1 MAELLE
7 DLVDALTPAGLGT
20 PESPEAPQENA
31 NSQANAAS
39 EANASNA
46 SNTPKA
52 EAEPDLEEEAPGPV
66 AEKKETKEKKK
77 RQIPIPKDSA
87 TFFRARAKD
96 PRSFKFTAEG
106 DLQVPEMRGEAAK
119 VIKLP
124 FYRPAN
130 VDEKREMEEAQ
141 MDAIKGIEKEI
152 DETAKMLRDAI
163 LEWRQTGMSSDVI
176 KYQKDLQRLDAQRT
190 QIRSPVR
197 WTKTFKNL
205 SVRDV
210 LVNEFYEIKKLGY
223 PVEALRLRSI
233 TFDKM
238 VRASDV
244 AFPSASASAEGE
256 GEGSGGEEEEAEE
269 EFVIFFNPADPEHG
283 LLSPDTMVDFV
294 FNATQYNSLIQA
306 YQAERVTML
315 GRKELRVAILK
326 SRSPTQMRIIGSKV
340 VGQVEDPRA
349 LWVNILKSLVSQ
361 HPRFGDAV
369 AATGD
374 ATLVFADPRDGV
386 LGIGIPVEDPQVTD
400 REAWKGTNLLG
411 QAWQAV
417 RTSLKEE
424 PVEAQKGGSYTQH
437 GTTAREASELRSKV
451 LMGNYRRT
459 AK

>member
-1 MAELLE
+1 MAAVVE
-7 DLVDALTPAGLGT
+7 DLIDALTPSSIGGT
-20 PESPEAPQENA
+20 PLDDSNSQTNVPEEAQANVPAFPEEAPEAPPE
-31 NSQANAAS
+31 
-39 EANASNA
+39 
-46 SNTPKA
+46 
-52 EAEPDLEEEAPGPV
+52 G
-66 AEKKETKEKKK
+66 EKKPKKQ

-96 PRSFKFTAEG
+96 PKAFKFTAEG

-124 FYRPAN
+124 FYRPATI
-130 VDEKREMEEAQ
+130 DEKREMEEAQ
-141 MDAIKGIEKEI
+141 TDAIKGIEREI
-152 DETAKMLRDAI
+152 DETSKMLRDAI
-163 LEWRQTGMSSDVI
+163 AEWRQTGITSDVI

-190 QIRSPVR
+190 QIRSPIR
-197 WTKTFKNL
+197 WTKIFKNL

-210 LVNEFYEIKKLGY
+210 IVNEFYEVRKLGY
-223 PVEALRLRSI
+223 PVEALRLRSME
-233 TFDKM
+233 FDKM
-238 VRASDV
+238 VRSSDV
-244 AFPSASASAEGE
+244 PFPSAGPSEVEAEASD
-256 GEGSGGEEEEAEE
+256 EEEEN
-269 EFVIFFNPADPEHG
+269 FVIFFSPADEEHG

-294 FNATQYNSLIQA
+294 FNSTQYNSLMQA
-306 YQAERVTML
+306 YQAERVTAL

-369 AATGD
+369 VATGD

-424 PVEAQKGGSYTQH
+424 PVEVQKGGSYTEH
-437 GTTAREASELRSKV
+437 GTTAIEASEVRSKV
-451 LMGNYRRT
+451 LMGHYRRT

>member
-1 MAELLE
+1 MAAVVE
-7 DLVDALTPAGLGT
+7 DLIDALTPSSIGGIPLDDSDSQINV
-20 PESPEAPQENA
+20 PEDARA
-31 NSQANAAS
+31 NVPAL
-39 EANASNA
+39 
-46 SNTPKA
+46 P
-52 EAEPDLEEEAPGPV
+52 EEASV
-66 AEKKETKEKKK
+66 ANVPEGGEKPKKK

-96 PRSFKFTAEG
+96 PKAFKFTAEG
-106 DLQVPEMRGEAAK
+106 DLQVPEMRGEAPK

-130 VDEKREMEEAQ
+130 IDEKREMEEAQ
-141 MDAIKGIEKEI
+141 TDAIKGIEREI

-163 LEWRQTGMSSDVI
+163 AEWRLTGVSSDVI

-210 LVNEFYEIKKLGY
+210 LVEEFYEIRKLGY
-223 PVEALRLRSI
+223 PVEALRLRGLA
-233 TFDKM
+233 FDKM
-238 VRASDV
+238 VRSSDV
-244 AFPSASASAEGE
+244 AFPSAEPSEA
-256 GEGSGGEEEEAEE
+256 EEAEASDE
-269 EFVIFFNPADPEHG
+269 EENFVIFFNPADPEHG

-294 FNATQYNSLIQA
+294 FNSTQYNSLMQA
-306 YQAERVTML
+306 YQAERVTTL

-361 HPRFGDAV
+361 HPRFADAV
-369 AATGD
+369 TATGD

-424 PVEAQKGGSYTQH
+424 PVEVQKGGSYTEH
-437 GTTAREASELRSKV
+437 GTTSEEAGQLRSKV
-451 LMGNYRRT
+451 LMGHYRR
-459 AK
+459 KG

>member
-1 MAELLE
+1 
-7 DLVDALTPAGLGT
+7 
-20 PESPEAPQENA
+20 
-31 NSQANAAS
+31 
-39 EANASNA
+39 
-46 SNTPKA
+46 
-52 EAEPDLEEEAPGPV
+52 
-66 AEKKETKEKKK
+66 
-77 RQIPIPKDSA
+77 
-87 TFFRARAKD
+87 
-96 PRSFKFTAEG
+96 
-106 DLQVPEMRGEAAK
+106 MRGEAAK

-124 FYRPAN
+124 FYRPAT

-141 MDAIKGIEKEI
+141 MDAIKGIEREI

-163 LEWRQTGMSSDVI
+163 VEWRESGITSDVI

-210 LVNEFYEIKKLGY
+210 LVEQFYEVRKLGY
-223 PVEALRLRSI
+223 PVEALRLRSL

-238 VRASDV
+238 VRASD
-244 AFPSASASAEGE
+244 APFPSAAEAPSAEV
-256 GEGSGGEEEEAEE
+256 SDEEEEE
-269 EFVIFFNPADPEHG
+269 EFVIFFSPADEEHG

-294 FNATQYNSLIQA
+294 FNATQYNSLMQA

-340 VGQVEDPRA
+340 VGQVEDPRE

-369 AATGD
+369 TATGD

-417 RTSLKEE
+417 RTSLKEA
-424 PVEAQKGGSYTQH
+424 PVEAQKGGSYTEH
-437 GTTAREASELRSKV
+437 GTTDKEAKETRARV
-451 LMGNYRRT
+451 LMGNYRR
-459 AK
+459 KG

>member
-7 DLVDALTPAGLGT
+7 DLVDALTPASMDG
-20 PESPEAPQENA
+20 ENS
-31 NSQANAAS
+31 NSQANVP
-39 EANASNA
+39 EANVPEANVPEANVPEANSPVAS
-46 SNTPKA
+46 PLPV
-52 EAEPDLEEEAPGPV
+52 ELQQEEAAG
-66 AEKKETKEKKK
+66 EKKAKKK

-87 TFFRARAKD
+87 AFFRARAKH
-96 PRSFKFTAEG
+96 PKTFKFTAQG
-106 DLQVPEMRGEAAK
+106 DLQVPEIRGEAAK

-124 FYRPAN
+124 FYRPATI
-130 VDEKREMEEAQ
+130 DEKREMEEAQ
-141 MDAIKGIEKEI
+141 MDAIKGIEREI

-163 LEWRQTGMSSDVI
+163 AEWRQTGVTSDVI

-210 LVNEFYEIKKLGY
+210 LVDEFYEVRKLGY

-233 TFDKM
+233 GFDKM

-244 AFPSASASAEGE
+244 PFPSSEPVGDTDADTDADADAAD
-256 GEGSGGEEEEAEE
+256 EEEEN
-269 EFVIFFNPADPEHG
+269 FVIFFSPADEEHG

-294 FNATQYNSLIQA
+294 FNSTQYNSLMQA
-306 YQAERVTML
+306 YQAERVAIL
-315 GRKELRVAILK
+315 GKKELRVAILK

-340 VGQVEDPRA
+340 VGQVEDPRE

-369 AATGD
+369 TATGD

-417 RTSLKEE
+417 RTSLKEA
-424 PVEAQKGGSYTQH
+424 PVEVQKGGNFTDH
-437 GTTAREASELRSKV
+437 GLTRKEASDTRSRV
-451 LMGNYRRT
+451 LMGHYRR
-459 AK
+459 KG

>member
-1 MAELLE
+1 MAEVLE
-7 DLVDALTPAGLGT
+7 DLVDALTPASIAEALEGENSNAT
-20 PESPEAPQENA
+20 PP
-31 NSQANAAS
+31 QANASA
-39 EANASNA
+39 AD
-46 SNTPKA
+46 
-52 EAEPDLEEEAPGPV
+52 EPEPEPEEAPAGAP
-66 AEKKETKEKKK
+66 EKEKKEKKK

-124 FYRPAN
+124 FYRPATI
-130 VDEKREMEEAQ
+130 DEQREMEEAQ
-141 MDAIKGIEKEI
+141 MDAIKEIEREI
-152 DETAKMLRDAI
+152 DETAKMLRDSIA
-163 LEWRQTGMSSDVI
+163 EWRQTGMASDVM

-190 QIRSPVR
+190 LIRSPVR

-210 LVNEFYEIKKLGY
+210 LVNEFYEVKKIGY
-223 PVEALRLRSI
+223 PVEALRLRSVA
-233 TFDKM
+233 FDKM

-244 AFPSASASAEGE
+244 PFPSASSSAGEAS
-256 GEGSGGEEEEAEE
+256 EEEAEAE
-269 EFVIFFNPADPEHG
+269 EFVIFFSPADEEHG

-294 FNATQYNSLIQA
+294 FNSTQYNSLIQA
-306 YQAERVTML
+306 YQAERVTVL

-369 AATGD
+369 TATGD

-417 RTSLKEE
+417 RTSLKEA
-424 PVEAQKGGSYTQH
+424 PVEAQKGGSYTEH
-437 GTTAREASELRSKV
+437 GTTEKEASQLRSKV
-451 LMGNYRRT
+451 LMGNYRRR
-459 AK
+459 A

>member
-7 DLVDALTPAGLGT
+7 DLVDALTPAALGG
-20 PESPEAPQENA
+20 PEENA
-31 NSQANAAS
+31 NSQANAS
-39 EANASNA
+39 NANAS
-46 SNTPKA
+46 SNSPKAEA
-52 EAEPDLEEEAPGPV
+52 EAEPDLEEEAQGAVPE
-66 AEKKETKEKKK
+66 EKKEKKK

-163 LEWRQTGMSSDVI
+163 LEWRQTGMASDVI

-190 QIRSPVR
+190 QLRSPVR

-205 SVRDV
+205 SIRDV

-223 PVEALRLRSI
+223 PVEALRLRSL

-244 AFPSASASAEGE
+244 PFVSASASASASAE
-256 GEGSGGEEEEAEE
+256 EEEEEEEEE

-361 HPRFGDAV
+361 HPRFGEAV

-424 PVEAQKGGSYTQH
+424 PVEAQKGGSYTEH
-437 GTTAREASELRSKV
+437 GTTHREASELRSKV
-451 LMGNYRRT
+451 LMGNYRRR
-459 AK
+459 A

>member
-7 DLVDALTPAGLGT
+7 DLVDALTPKSLSG
-20 PESPEAPQENA
+20 ESNA
-31 NSQANAAS
+31 QANAEANAESNAQANAETPS
-39 EANASNA
+39 EANAPVEDA
-46 SNTPKA
+46 PAGAK
-52 EAEPDLEEEAPGPV
+52 EEPQP
-66 AEKKETKEKKK
+66 KEKKK

-96 PRSFKFTAEG
+96 PRAFKFTAQG

-124 FYRPAN
+124 FYRPAT

-141 MDAIKGIEKEI
+141 MDAIKVIEREI

-163 LEWRQTGMSSDVI
+163 VEWRESGITSDVI

-210 LVNEFYEIKKLGY
+210 LVEQFYEVRKLGY
-223 PVEALRLRSI
+223 PVEALRLRSL

-238 VRASDV
+238 VRASD
-244 AFPSASASAEGE
+244 APFASAAEAPSAEVSD
-256 GEGSGGEEEEAEE
+256 EEEEAEE
-269 EFVIFFNPADPEHG
+269 EFVIFFSPADEEHG

-294 FNATQYNSLIQA
+294 FNATQYNSLMQA

-340 VGQVEDPRA
+340 VGQVEDPRE

-369 AATGD
+369 TATGD

-417 RTSLKEE
+417 RTSLKEA
-424 PVEAQKGGSYTQH
+424 PVEAQKGGSYTEH
-437 GTTAREASELRSKV
+437 GTTDKEAKETRSRV
-451 LMGNYRRT
+451 LMGNYRRR
-459 AK
+459 A

>member
-1 MAELLE
+1 MAALLE
-7 DLVDALTPAGLGT
+7 DLVDALTPSSIGGT
-20 PESPEAPQENA
+20 PEANVSEVNSIPEEVVSGANAPGENA
-31 NSQANAAS
+31 PGENAPGENAP
-39 EANASNA
+39 ASNA
-46 SNTPKA
+46 LASANP
-52 EAEPDLEEEAPGPV
+52 PD
-66 AEKKETKEKKK
+66 AEKKPKKQ

-96 PRSFKFTAEG
+96 PKAFKFTAQG

-124 FYRPAN
+124 FYRPTTI
-130 VDEKREMEEAQ
+130 DEKREMEEAQ
-141 MDAIKGIEKEI
+141 MDSIKGIEREI
-152 DETAKMLRDAI
+152 DETSKMLRDATA
-163 LEWRQTGMSSDVI
+163 EWRQTGISSDVI
-176 KYQKDLQRLDAQRT
+176 KYQNDLQRLDAQRR
-190 QIRSPVR
+190 QIRYPVR
-197 WTKTFKNL
+197 WTKIFKNL

-210 LVNEFYEIKKLGY
+210 LVDEFYEVRKLGY
-223 PVEALRLRSI
+223 PVEAIRLRSVL
-233 TFDKM
+233 FENM
-238 VRASDV
+238 VRSSDV
-244 AFPSASASAEGE
+244 PFPSIASGEAEADADADAE
-256 GEGSGGEEEEAEE
+256 PSDDEE
-269 EFVIFFNPADPEHG
+269 EFVIFFSAADEEHG

-294 FNATQYNSLIQA
+294 FNSTQYNSLIQA
-306 YQAERVTML
+306 YQGERVTVL

-326 SRSPTQMRIIGSKV
+326 SRSPAQIRIIGSKV

-369 AATGD
+369 KATGD

-424 PVEAQKGGSYTQH
+424 PIEVQKGGSYTEH
-437 GTTAREASELRSKV
+437 GTTRKEANESRAKV
-451 LMGNYRRT
+451 LMGHYRR
-459 AK
+459 KG

>member
-7 DLVDALTPAGLGT
+7 DLVDALTPESLGEALEGGNSNAT
-20 PESPEAPQENA
+20 P
-31 NSQANAAS
+31 QANAAS
-39 EANASNA
+39 EANA
-46 SNTPKA
+46 P
-52 EAEPDLEEEAPGPV
+52 EPEEEAPADAPP
-66 AEKKETKEKKK
+66 EKEKKEKKK

-96 PRSFKFTAEG
+96 PKAFKFTAEG

-130 VDEKREMEEAQ
+130 IDEKREMEEAQ
-141 MDAIKGIEKEI
+141 MDAIKGIEREI

-163 LEWRQTGMSSDVI
+163 AEWRQTGMTSDVM

-190 QIRSPVR
+190 QLRSPVR

-210 LVNEFYEIKKLGY
+210 LVDEFYEIRKLGY
-223 PVEALRLRSI
+223 PVEALRLRSLE
-233 TFDKM
+233 FDKM
-238 VRASDV
+238 VRSSDAPFLSPSSSAGEAS
-244 AFPSASASAEGE
+244 
-256 GEGSGGEEEEAEE
+256 GEEEGAEEEEE
-269 EFVIFFNPADPEHG
+269 EFVIFFSPADEEHG

-294 FNATQYNSLIQA
+294 FNSTQYNSLMQA
-306 YQAERVTML
+306 YQAERVTVL

-369 AATGD
+369 KATGD

-424 PVEAQKGGSYTQH
+424 PVEVQKGGSYTEH
-437 GTTAREASELRSKV
+437 GTTDVEAKQTRSRV
-451 LMGNYRRT
+451 LMGHYRRRG
-459 AK
+459 

>member
-1 MAELLE
+1 MAALLE
-7 DLVDALTPAGLGT
+7 DLVDALTPSSMGDT
-20 PESPEAPQENA
+20 PEENTP
-31 NSQANAAS
+31 S
-39 EANASNA
+39 EANVSEENA
-46 SNTPKA
+46 IPDTNIPEEATPSA
-52 EAEPDLEEEAPGPV
+52 ANAPEAE
-66 AEKKETKEKKK
+66 KKEKKK

-96 PRSFKFTAEG
+96 PKAFKFTAQG

-124 FYRPAN
+124 FYRPATI
-130 VDEKREMEEAQ
+130 DEKREMEEAQ
-141 MDAIKGIEKEI
+141 IDAIKGIEKEI
-152 DETAKMLRDAI
+152 DETSKMLRDATA
-163 LEWRQTGMSSDVI
+163 EWRQTGITSDVI

-197 WTKTFKNL
+197 WTKTFNNL

-210 LVNEFYEIKKLGY
+210 LVEEFYEVRKLGY
-223 PVEALRLRSI
+223 RVEALRLRGLG
-233 TFDKM
+233 FDKL
-238 VRASDV
+238 VRSSDIP
-244 AFPSASASAEGE
+244 FPSAPSPSAGE
-256 GEGSGGEEEEAEE
+256 GEAEDEEGEEE
-269 EFVIFFNPADPEHG
+269 EFVIFFSPADEEHG
-283 LLSPDTMVDFV
+283 LLSPDTLVDFV
-294 FNATQYNSLIQA
+294 FNSTQYNSLIQA

-326 SRSPTQMRIIGSKV
+326 SRSPTQMRIIASKV

-369 AATGD
+369 TATGD

-417 RTSLKEE
+417 RTSLKEA
-424 PVEAQKGGSYTQH
+424 PVEVQKGGSYTEH
-437 GTTAREASELRSKV
+437 GTTEEEAKQTRSRV
-451 LMGNYRRT
+451 LMGHYRRRG
-459 AK
+459 

>member
-1 MAELLE
+1 MAAVVE
-7 DLVDALTPAGLGT
+7 DLIDALTPSSIGGIPLDDSDSQT
-20 PESPEAPQENA
+20 NVPEENA
-31 NSQANAAS
+31 QANIPAL
-39 EANASNA
+39 
-46 SNTPKA
+46 P
-52 EAEPDLEEEAPGPV
+52 EEAPGAPP
-66 AEKKETKEKKK
+66 EEEQKPKKK

-96 PRSFKFTAEG
+96 PKAFKFTAEG
-106 DLQVPEMRGEAAK
+106 DLQVPEMRGEAPK

-130 VDEKREMEEAQ
+130 IDEKREMEEAQ
-141 MDAIKGIEKEI
+141 ADAIKGIEREI

-163 LEWRQTGMSSDVI
+163 AEWRLTRVSSDVI

-197 WTKTFKNL
+197 WTKIFKNL

-210 LVNEFYEIKKLGY
+210 LVEEFYEVRKLGY
-223 PVEALRLRSI
+223 PVEALRLRGME
-233 TFDKM
+233 FDKM
-238 VRASDV
+238 VRSSDV
-244 AFPSASASAEGE
+244 PFPSAGPSDA
-256 GEGSGGEEEEAEE
+256 EEEAEASDE
-269 EFVIFFNPADPEHG
+269 EENFVIFFNPADPEHG

-294 FNATQYNSLIQA
+294 FNSTQYNSLMQA
-306 YQAERVTML
+306 YQAERVTAL

-361 HPRFGDAV
+361 HPRFADAV
-369 AATGD
+369 TATGD

-417 RTSLKEE
+417 RSSLKEV
-424 PVEAQKGGSYTQH
+424 PVEAQKGGSYTEH
-437 GTTAREASELRSKV
+437 GTTAVEANQVRSKV
-451 LMGNYRRT
+451 LMGHYRR
-459 AK
+459 KG

>member
-7 DLVDALTPAGLGT
+7 DLVDALTPASMGST
-20 PESPEAPQENA
+20 PLDEAQVDVP
-31 NSQANAAS
+31 
-39 EANASNA
+39 EANA
-46 SNTPKA
+46 TPEANVPEEVIAGANPPEEVKKA
-52 EAEPDLEEEAPGPV
+52 
-66 AEKKETKEKKK
+66 KKQ

-96 PRSFKFTAEG
+96 PKAFKFTAEG

-130 VDEKREMEEAQ
+130 IDEKREMEEAQ
-141 MDAIKGIEKEI
+141 MDAIKGIEREI

-163 LEWRQTGMSSDVI
+163 TEWRQTGITSDVI
-176 KYQKDLQRLDAQRT
+176 KYQRDLQRLDAQRT

-210 LVNEFYEIKKLGY
+210 LVEEFYEVRKLGY

-233 TFDKM
+233 EFDKM
-238 VRASDV
+238 VRSSDAPFLSGEASAD
-244 AFPSASASAEGE
+244 ASAEA
-256 GEGSGGEEEEAEE
+256 SDEEEEEN
-269 EFVIFFNPADPEHG
+269 FVIFFSAADEEHG

-294 FNATQYNSLIQA
+294 FNSTQYNSLVQA
-306 YQAERVTML
+306 YQAERVTVL
-315 GRKELRVAILK
+315 KRKDLRVAILK
-326 SRSPTQMRIIGSKV
+326 SRSPTQMRMLGSKV

-361 HPRFGDAV
+361 HPRFADV
-369 AATGD
+369 VKATGD

-424 PVEAQKGGSYTQH
+424 PVEVQTGGNFVEH
-437 GTTAREASELRSKV
+437 GTTRKEANESRSKV
-451 LMGNYRRT
+451 LMGHYRRK
-459 AK
+459 A

>member
-7 DLVDALTPAGLGT
+7 DLVDALTPKSLLG
-20 PESPEAPQENA
+20 
-31 NSQANAAS
+31 AS
-39 EANASNA
+39 EANATPENA
-46 SNTPKA
+46 TPENASQENASQEANATPEAKSNTPEPEQ
-52 EAEPDLEEEAPGPV
+52 EADAPAAPEP
-66 AEKKETKEKKK
+66 EKKAKKQ

-96 PRSFKFTAEG
+96 PKAFKFTAQG

-130 VDEKREMEEAQ
+130 VDEKREMEETQ
-141 MDAIKGIEKEI
+141 MDAIKGIEREI

-163 LEWRQTGMSSDVI
+163 AEWRQTGVTSDVM

-190 QIRSPVR
+190 QVRSPVR

-205 SVRDV
+205 SIRDV
-210 LVNEFYEIKKLGY
+210 LVDEFYEIRKLGY
-223 PVEALRLRSI
+223 PVEALRLRGL

-238 VRASDV
+238 VRASD
-244 AFPSASASAEGE
+244 APFPSASVAVEA
-256 GEGSGGEEEEAEE
+256 EGSGDEEEEAEE
-269 EFVIFFNPADPEHG
+269 EFVIFFNPADPDHG

-294 FNATQYNSLIQA
+294 FNSTQYNSLMQA

-369 AATGD
+369 TATGD

-424 PVEAQKGGSYTQH
+424 PVEAQKGGSYTEH
-437 GTTAREASELRSKV
+437 GTTEKEASQLRSRV
-451 LMGNYRRT
+451 LMGNYRR
-459 AK
+459 KG

>member
-7 DLVDALTPAGLGT
+7 DLVDALTPKALKEEETPANSDAPEAT
-20 PESPEAPQENA
+20 PEATPEAEA
-31 NSQANAAS
+31 EAEAAPD
-39 EANASNA
+39 AA
-46 SNTPKA
+46 PKA
-52 EAEPDLEEEAPGPV
+52 EEGPEEKP
-66 AEKKETKEKKK
+66 KKK

-87 TFFRARAKD
+87 SFFRARAKD
-96 PRSFKFTAEG
+96 PKAFTFTAQG

-124 FYRPAN
+124 FYRPAT

-141 MDAIKGIEKEI
+141 ADAIKGIEREI

-163 LEWRQTGMSSDVI
+163 TEWRQSGISSDVI
-176 KYQKDLQRLDAQRT
+176 KYQRDLHRLDAQRT

-197 WTKTFKNL
+197 WTKIFKNL

-210 LVNEFYEIKKLGY
+210 LVEEIHEVRKLGY
-223 PVEALRLRSI
+223 PVEALRVRGLE
-233 TFDKM
+233 FDKM
-238 VRASDV
+238 VRSSEAPFAPV
-244 AFPSASASAEGE
+244 AGAKEE
-256 GEGSGGEEEEAEE
+256 KEEEEEEAEAE
-269 EFVIFFNPADPEHG
+269 EFVIFFNPADPDHG

-294 FNATQYNSLIQA
+294 FNSTQYNSLMQA
-306 YQAERVTML
+306 YQAERVTIL

-369 AATGD
+369 KATGD

-417 RTSLKEE
+417 RTSLKEA
-424 PVEAQKGGSYTQH
+424 PVEVQKGGSYTEH
-437 GTTAREASELRSKV
+437 GTTAIEANQVRSRV
-451 LMGNYRRT
+451 LMGHYRR
-459 AK
+459 KG

>member
-7 DLVDALTPAGLGT
+7 DLVDALTPESLGDAL
-20 PESPEAPQENA
+20 EGGNSNA
-31 NSQANAAS
+31 SNASSQANAAS
-39 EANASNA
+39 VANAPEA
-46 SNTPKA
+46 Q
-52 EAEPDLEEEAPGPV
+52 AEPEEAPADAPP
-66 AEKKETKEKKK
+66 EKEKREKKK

-96 PRSFKFTAEG
+96 PKSFKFTAEG

-130 VDEKREMEEAQ
+130 IDEKREMEEAQ
-141 MDAIKGIEKEI
+141 MDAIKGIEREI
-152 DETAKMLRDAI
+152 DETAKMMRDAI
-163 LEWRQTGMSSDVI
+163 AEWRQTGMSSDLM

-210 LVNEFYEIKKLGY
+210 LVEEFYEVRKLGY
-223 PVEALRLRSI
+223 PVEALRLRSLE
-233 TFDKM
+233 FDKM
-238 VRASDV
+238 VRSSD
-244 AFPSASASAEGE
+244 APFPSSSAGEKGE
-256 GEGSGGEEEEAEE
+256 GEEEAEEEE
-269 EFVIFFNPADPEHG
+269 EFVIFFSPADEEHG
-283 LLSPDTMVDFV
+283 LLSPDTLVDFV
-294 FNATQYNSLIQA
+294 FNSTQYNSLIQA
-306 YQAERVTML
+306 YQAERVTVL

-369 AATGD
+369 KATGD

-424 PVEAQKGGSYTQH
+424 PVEVQKGGSYTEH
-437 GTTAREASELRSKV
+437 GTTDAEAKQTRSRV
-451 LMGNYRRT
+451 LMGHYRRRG
-459 AK
+459 

>member
-7 DLVDALTPAGLGT
+7 DLVDALTPAGLT
-20 PESPEAPQENA
+20 PEGPEENA
-31 NSQANAAS
+31 NSAS
-39 EANASNA
+39 NASNA
-46 SNTPKA
+46 SNTPKV

-66 AEKKETKEKKK
+66 AEAEKKEKKK

-152 DETAKMLRDAI
+152 DETSKMLRDAI

-197 WTKTFKNL
+197 WTKIFKNL

-223 PVEALRLRSI
+223 PVEALRLRSL

-244 AFPSASASAEGE
+244 AFPSASAGEGE
-256 GEGSGGEEEEAEE
+256 GEGSGEEEEGEEE

-424 PVEAQKGGSYTQH
+424 PVEAQKGGSYTEH
-437 GTTAREASELRSKV
+437 GTTEKEASQLRSKV
-451 LMGNYRRT
+451 LMGNYRR
-459 AK
+459 KG

>member
-7 DLVDALTPAGLGT
+7 DLVDALTPKDLLRT
-20 PESPEAPQENA
+20 PAAAPAPAAVNASPANA
-31 NSQANAAS
+31 NSED
-39 EANASNA
+39 EAG
-46 SNTPKA
+46 PDA
-52 EAEPDLEEEAPGPV
+52 EAQAGPEEGKP
-66 AEKKETKEKKK
+66 KKK

-87 TFFRARAKD
+87 SFFRARAKD
-96 PRSFKFTAEG
+96 KAFRFTAQG

-124 FYRPAN
+124 FYRP
-130 VDEKREMEEAQ
+130 VTIDEKREMEEAQ
-141 MDAIKGIEKEI
+141 SDAIKGVEREI
-152 DETAKMLRDAI
+152 DEIAKMLRDAI
-163 LEWRQTGMSSDVI
+163 VEWRQSGLSSDVI
-176 KYQKDLQRLDAQRT
+176 KYQRDLQRLDAQRT

-210 LVNEFYEIKKLGY
+210 LVEETYEVRKLGY
-223 PVEALRLRSI
+223 PVEALRLRGLE
-233 TFDKM
+233 FDKM
-238 VRASDV
+238 VRASDSPFAPV
-244 AFPSASASAEGE
+244 AEPEAEASEAEPE
-256 GEGSGGEEEEAEE
+256 QEE
-269 EFVIFFNPADPEHG
+269 EFVIFFNAADPDHG

-294 FNATQYNSLIQA
+294 FNSTQYNSLMQA
-306 YQAERVTML
+306 YQAEKVTML

-369 AATGD
+369 TATGD

-417 RTSLKEE
+417 RTSLKEV
-424 PVEAQKGGSYTQH
+424 PVEVQKGGSFTEH
-437 GTTAREASELRSKV
+437 GTTGGEARETRSRV
-451 LMGNYRRT
+451 LMGHYRR
-459 AK
+459 KG

>member
-7 DLVDALTPAGLGT
+7 DLVDSL
-20 PESPEAPQENA
+20 
-31 NSQANAAS
+31 
-39 EANASNA
+39 
-46 SNTPKA
+46 TPKA
-52 EAEPDLEEEAPGPV
+52 LLPAPELDEEAAPSSPIGAAPAQEETGPE
-66 AEKKETKEKKK
+66 EKIKTK
-77 RQIPIPKDSA
+77 RQIPIPKDSVS
-87 TFFRARAKD
+87 FFRARAKD
-96 PRSFKFTAEG
+96 PKAFTFTAQG

-124 FYRPAN
+124 FYRP
-130 VDEKREMEEAQ
+130 VTIDEKREMEEAQ
-141 MDAIKGIEKEI
+141 ADAIKGVEREI

-163 LEWRQTGMSSDVI
+163 VEWRQSGVSSDVI
-176 KYQKDLQRLDAQRT
+176 KYQRDLQRLDAQRT
-190 QIRSPVR
+190 QIRSPLR

-210 LVNEFYEIKKLGY
+210 LVEETYEVRKLGY
-223 PVEALRLRSI
+223 PVEALRLRGLD
-233 TFDKM
+233 FNKM

-244 AFPSASASAEGE
+244 PFVPVASAAPEAEA
-256 GEGSGGEEEEAEE
+256 SEEEAEE
-269 EFVIFFNPADPEHG
+269 EFVIFFNPADPDHG

-294 FNATQYNSLIQA
+294 FNSTQYNSLMQA
-306 YQAERVTML
+306 YQAEKVTML

-349 LWVNILKSLVSQ
+349 LWINILKSLVSQ

-369 AATGD
+369 TATGD

-386 LGIGIPVEDPQVTD
+386 LGIGIPVEDSQVTD

-417 RTSLKEE
+417 RTSLKEV
-424 PVEAQKGGSYTQH
+424 PVEVQKGGSYTEH
-437 GTTAREASELRSKV
+437 GTTAIEANQVRSKV
-451 LMGNYRRT
+451 LMGHYRRK
-459 AK
+459 A

>member
-7 DLVDALTPAGLGT
+7 DLVDALTPESLGEALEGGNSNAT
-20 PESPEAPQENA
+20 P
-31 NSQANAAS
+31 QANAAS
-39 EANASNA
+39 EANV
-46 SNTPKA
+46 P
-52 EAEPDLEEEAPGPV
+52 EEEAPADAPP
-66 AEKKETKEKKK
+66 EKEKKEKKK

-96 PRSFKFTAEG
+96 PKAFKFTAEG

-130 VDEKREMEEAQ
+130 IDEKREMEEAQ
-141 MDAIKGIEKEI
+141 MDAIKGIEREI

-163 LEWRQTGMSSDVI
+163 AEWRQTGMTSDVM

-190 QIRSPVR
+190 QVRSPVR

-210 LVNEFYEIKKLGY
+210 LVDEFYEIRKLGY
-223 PVEALRLRSI
+223 PVEALRLRSLE
-233 TFDKM
+233 FDKM
-238 VRASDV
+238 VRSSDAPFLSPSSSAGEAS
-244 AFPSASASAEGE
+244 
-256 GEGSGGEEEEAEE
+256 GEEEGAEEEEE
-269 EFVIFFNPADPEHG
+269 EFVIFFSPADEEHG

-294 FNATQYNSLIQA
+294 FNSTQYNSLMQA
-306 YQAERVTML
+306 YQAERVTVL

-369 AATGD
+369 KATGD

-424 PVEAQKGGSYTQH
+424 PVEVQKGGSYTEH
-437 GTTAREASELRSKV
+437 GTTDVEAKQTRSRV
-451 LMGNYRRT
+451 LMGHYRRRG
-459 AK
+459 